1 MKFIVKPR
9 QFAWHKE
16 TLWSEGQTV
25 DLAHITEK
33 DYEAA
38 KKAKPSKDLVPWG
51 VPATTK
57 EAEDIRAK
65 VVQRLKGEG
74 QIGGVV
80 YGEDSRVRA
89 EQLLEEM
96 RQGPAASRS

>member
-9 QFAWHKE
+9 QYAWHRE
-16 TLWSEGQTV
+16 TLWSEGQVV
-25 DLAHITEK
+25 DIAWLTEK

-51 VPATTK
+51 VPAQSK
-57 EAEDIRAK
+57 EAEAIRQK
-65 VVQRLKGEG
+65 VLQRLRGEG
-74 QIGGVV
+74 QIGAVV

-96 RQGPAASRS
+96 RHGPAVQGS

>member
-9 QFAWHKE
+9 QYAWHKE
-16 TLWSEGQTV
+16 TLWSEGQVV
-25 DLAHITEK
+25 DIPYITEK

-51 VPATTK
+51 IPANTK
-57 EAEDIRAK
+57 EADEMRAK
-65 VVQRLKGEG
+65 IAQRLKGEG
-74 QIGGVV
+74 QIGAVV

-96 RQGPAASRS
+96 RQGPAASHS

>member
-16 TLWSEGQTV
+16 TLWSEGQVV
-25 DLAHITEK
+25 DIAWITEK

-38 KKAKPSKDLVPWG
+38 KKAKPPKDLVPWG

-57 EAEDIRAK
+57 EAEEIRSK
-65 VVQRLKGEG
+65 VLQRLKVEG
-74 QIGGVV
+74 QIGAVV

-89 EQLLEEM
+89 EQLLDEM
-96 RQGPAASRS
+96 RRGPAVADS

>member
-16 TLWSEGQTV
+16 TLWSEGQVV
-25 DLAHITEK
+25 DIAWITEK
-33 DYEAA
+33 EYEAA

-51 VPATTK
+51 VPAQTK
-57 EAEDIRAK
+57 EAEEIRSK
-65 VVQRLKGEG
+65 VLQRLKGEG
-74 QIGGVV
+74 QIGAVV

-89 EQLLEEM
+89 EQLLDEM
-96 RQGPAASRS
+96 RRGPAVADS

>member
-16 TLWSEGQTV
+16 TLWSEGQVV
-25 DLAHITEK
+25 DIATITEK

-57 EAEDIRAK
+57 EAEEIRSK
-65 VVQRLKGEG
+65 VLQRLKGEG
-74 QIGGVV
+74 QIGAVV

-89 EQLLEEM
+89 EQLLDEM
-96 RQGPAASRS
+96 RRGPAVADS